1 MEAIP
6 RSSWIDEPTPL
17 HKTRRPLRWTIGTLI
32 VAIVGAGA
40 YGWFGL
46 PGLDSARSASPPSP
60 VIRPVPVTAGKVA
73 VENFPVYRLGI
84 GTVQAYNTVTVK
96 VRVDGELHKVA
107 FHEGQDV
114 NQGDLLAIID
124 PRPLEAL
131 LRQAEADKA
140 RDEALLANA
149 KLDLERFSTLV
160 KREFATRQSVDTQ
173 NALVVQY
180 QAAVLHDQAAIDNAQ
195 VQLGYTT
202 IVAPLSG
209 RTGVRLIDQGN
220 IVHASD
226 STGLV
231 VITQIKPIAVIFA
244 LPQQY
249 LPEITDALHRGPVNV
264 LAYDQD
270 NRLALGEGRL
280 ELIDNQIDQG
290 TGSARLKAIFPND
303 NERLWPG
310 AFVNAWLRL
319 ETRRGAVVPASA
331 VQAGP
336 EGSFAFVIR
345 PDDTVETRPIRVV
358 STWEGKALIE
368 SGLADEERVVVDG
381 QYKLRRG
388 TRVID
393 TAQPKNADSKSADS
407 KSADSKSADAKSAP
421 AKTKAVQ
428 PGAPT
433 Q

>member
-1 MEAIP
+1 MEAVP
-6 RSSWIDEPTPL
+6 RSSWVDQIKPVR
-17 HKTRRPLRWTIGTLI
+17 KTGRTIRWSAGAV
-32 VAIVGAGA
+32 VAVIVGAGA
-40 YGWFGL
+40 YGWFG
-46 PGLDSARSASPPSP
+46 PRGLGSAGSAAPASPAL
-60 VIRPVPVTAGKVA
+60 RPVPVTAGKVV
-73 VENFPVYRLGI
+73 VEDFPVYRLGI

-96 VRVDGELHKVA
+96 VRVDGELKTVA
-107 FHEGQDV
+107 FHEGQEV
-114 NQGDLLAIID
+114 NQGDLLAIVD
-124 PRPLEAL
+124 PRPLEAQ

-180 QAAVLHDQAAIDNAQ
+180 QAAVLRDQAVIDNAE

-202 IVAPLSG
+202 ITAPLSG

-220 IVHASD
+220 IVHAGD

-231 VITQIKPIAVIFA
+231 VITQIKPIAVVFA

-249 LPEITDALHRGPVNV
+249 LPEITDALRRGPLKV

-303 NERLWPG
+303 DERLWPG

-319 ETRRGAVVPASA
+319 ELRRGTVVPVSA

-336 EGSFAFVIR
+336 EGSFAFVIG
-345 PDDTVETRPIRVV
+345 PDNAVETRPLRVAA
-358 STWEGKALIE
+358 TWEGKALIE
-368 SGLADEERVVVDG
+368 SGLADQDRVVVDG

-393 TAQPKNADSKSADS
+393 TAQTKG
-407 KSADSKSADAKSAP
+407 AP
-421 AKTKAVQ
+421 AKTTAVQ

>member
-1 MEAIP
+1 MVAIP
-6 RSSWIDEPTPL
+6 RDSRIDEPKPGR
-17 HKTRRPLRWTIGTLI
+17 KTGRAVRFGIGTAI
-32 VAIVGAGA
+32 AVIVGAGA
-40 YGWFGL
+40 YGWFG
-46 PGLDSARSASPPSP
+46 PQGLGIARSAAPAPPAP
-60 VIRPVPVTAGKVA
+60 RPVPVTAGKVA
-73 VENFPVYRLGI
+73 VEDFPVYRLGI

-96 VRVDGELHKVA
+96 VRVDGELQKVA

-114 NQGDLLAIID
+114 KQGEVLAIVD
-124 PRPLEAL
+124 PRPLEAQ

-173 NALVVQY
+173 NALVVQH
-180 QAAVLHDQAAIDNAQ
+180 QAAVLHDQAVIDNAQ

-220 IVHASD
+220 IVHSSD
-226 STGLV
+226 SIGLV
-231 VITQIKPIAVIFA
+231 VITQIKPIAVIFT

-249 LPEITDALHRGPVNV
+249 LPEITAALRRGPLNV
-264 LAYDQD
+264 RAYDQD
-270 NRLALGEGRL
+270 NRLDLGEGRL
-280 ELIDNQIDQG
+280 ELVDNQIDQG

-303 NERLWPG
+303 DERLWPG

-319 ETRRGAVVPASA
+319 EVRRGTVVSASA

-336 EGSFAFVIR
+336 EGDFAFVIR
-345 PDDTVETRPIRVV
+345 PDNTVETRTVRVAAN
-358 STWEGKALIE
+358 WEGKALIE
-368 SGLADEERVVVDG
+368 SGLADQERVVVDG

-388 TRVID
+388 SRVID
-393 TAQPKNADSKSADS
+393 TAQ
-407 KSADSKSADAKSAP
+407 AKTAP
-421 AKTKAVQ
+421 AKTTAQ
-428 PGAPT
+428 PGAPA

>member
-1 MEAIP
+1 MTAIP
-6 RSSWIDEPTPL
+6 YRSRIDEPKPRR
-17 HKTRRPLRWTIGTLI
+17 KTGHAIGWAVGTAI
-32 VAIVGAGA
+32 VVVVGAGA

-46 PGLDSARSASPPSP
+46 PGLNSARSASVAPPTP
-60 VIRPVPVTAGKVA
+60 RPVPVTAGKVA

-114 NQGDLLAIID
+114 NQGDLLAIVD
-124 PRPLEAL
+124 PRPLEAQ

-173 NALVVQY
+173 NALVIQY
-180 QAAVLHDQAAIDNAQ
+180 QAAVLHDQAVIDNAQ

-220 IVHASD
+220 IAHASD

-249 LPEITDALHRGPVNV
+249 LPDITDALHRGPVSV

-280 ELIDNQIDQG
+280 ELIDNQIDQA

-303 NERLWPG
+303 DERLWPG

-319 ETRRGAVVPASA
+319 EVRRGPVVPASV

-345 PDDTVETRPIRVV
+345 PDDTVETRTVRVAA
-358 STWEGKALIE
+358 TWEGKALIE
-368 SGLADEERVVVDG
+368 SGLAEEERVVVDG

-388 TRVID
+388 TRVV
-393 TAQPKNADSKSADS
+393 DSAK
-407 KSADSKSADAKSAP
+407 AKSVP
-421 AKTKAVQ
+421 AKTVSAQ

>member
-1 MEAIP
+1 MKADG
-6 RSSWIDEPTPL
+6 RSSRSGEPEGGR
-17 HKTRRPLRWTIGTLI
+17 KTGRAMRWSIGT
-32 VAIVGAGA
+32 AIAVVVGAGG
-40 YGWFGL
+40 YGWFGPL
-46 PGLDSARSASPPSP
+46 GLGSARSASPPP
-60 VIRPVPVTAGKVA
+60 PAARPVPVTAGKVA

-202 IVAPLSG
+202 ITAPLSG

-226 STGLV
+226 ATGLV
-231 VITQIKPIAVIFA
+231 VITQIKPIAVVFA

-249 LPEITDALHRGPVNV
+249 LPEITDALRRGPVNV

-270 NRLALGEGRL
+270 NRLNLGEGWL
-280 ELIDNQIDQG
+280 ELVDNQIDQG

-303 NERLWPG
+303 DERLWPG

-319 ETRRGAVVPASA
+319 ELRRGTVVPASA

-345 PDDTVETRPIRVV
+345 SDDTVETRTVRVAAA
-358 STWEGKALIE
+358 WEGKALIE
-368 SGLADEERVVVDG
+368 SGLADQERVVVDG

-393 TAQPKNADSKSADS
+393 TAQAKN
-407 KSADSKSADAKSAP
+407 ADAKSAEAKSAEVKGAP
-421 AKTKAVQ
+421 AKTLAAQ

-433 Q
+433 P

>member
-1 MEAIP
+1 MVAIP
-6 RSSWIDEPTPL
+6 RDSRIDEPKPVR
-17 HKTRRPLRWTIGTLI
+17 KAGRAVRFGIGTAI
-32 VAIVGAGA
+32 AVIVGAGA
-40 YGWFGL
+40 YGWLGPPGFGI
-46 PGLDSARSASPPSP
+46 ARSAAPVPPAP
-60 VIRPVPVTAGKVA
+60 RPVPVTAAKVT
-73 VENFPVYRLGI
+73 VQDFPVYRLGI

-96 VRVDGELHKVA
+96 VRVDGELQKVA
-107 FHEGQDV
+107 FREGQEV
-114 NQGDLLAIID
+114 KQGDLLAIVD
-124 PRPLEAL
+124 PRPLEAQ

-149 KLDLERFSTLV
+149 KLDLERFSALV

-180 QAAVLHDQAAIDNAQ
+180 QAAVLHDQAVIDNAQ

-226 STGLV
+226 SIGLV
-231 VITQIKPIAVIFA
+231 VITQIKPIAVIFT

-249 LPEITDALHRGPVNV
+249 LPEIAAALRRGPVNV
-264 LAYDQD
+264 RAYDQD
-270 NRLALGEGRL
+270 NRLDLGEGRL
-280 ELIDNQIDQG
+280 ELVDNQIDQG

-303 NERLWPG
+303 DERLWPG

-319 ETRRGAVVPASA
+319 EVRRGTVVPASV

-336 EGSFAFVIR
+336 EGDFAFVIR
-345 PDDTVETRPIRVV
+345 PDNTVETRPVRVAA
-358 STWEGKALIE
+358 SWEGKALIE

-388 TRVID
+388 SRVID
-393 TAQPKNADSKSADS
+393 TAQTKP
-407 KSADSKSADAKSAP
+407 AP
-421 AKTKAVQ
+421 AKAASAQ
-428 PGAPT
+428 PGAPA

>member
-1 MEAIP
+1 MKADGRSP
-6 RSSWIDEPTPL
+6 RSDEPKGGR
-17 HKTRRPLRWTIGTLI
+17 KTGRAMRWSVGT
-32 VAIVGAGA
+32 AIAVVVGAGA
-40 YGWFGL
+40 YGWFGP
-46 PGLDSARSASPPSP
+46 PGLGSARSASSPSP

-202 IVAPLSG
+202 ITAPLSG

-226 STGLV
+226 ATGLV
-231 VITQIKPIAVIFA
+231 VITQIKPIAVVFT

-249 LPEITDALHRGPVNV
+249 LPAITDALHRGPVNV

-280 ELIDNQIDQG
+280 ELVDNQIDQS

-303 NERLWPG
+303 DERLWPG

-319 ETRRGAVVPASA
+319 EIRRGAVVPVSA

-345 PDDTVETRPIRVV
+345 ADDTVETRTVRVAAI
-358 STWEGKALIE
+358 WEGKALIE

-393 TAQPKNADSKSADS
+393 TAQ
-407 KSADSKSADAKSAP
+407 AKGAQTKGAP
-421 AKTKAVQ
+421 AKTKAAQ